1 VACSFFFSNLPVS
14 RRHTVIAQLAAT
26 FSDGS
31 YHTAQLRKHIE
42 SSLAPITAIAVDGIR
57 SDIAMGMLLGKAGLS
72 RSAAVAMSMEAPE
85 ILPASAAQLFSG
97 SYPLIPTR
105 DLVATFLGV
114 DEPTVAGLFDHG
126 LILERLESDAGYN
139 IDNLLDAERFLKR
152 GLLDLWALQ
161 RLVGVPLD
169 WDSLRMS
176 TLLPRWNSRSPT
188 DQRVA
193 VERVVSIQLRLNA
206 SCESAQAPPDPV
218 LLQELAA
225 GHERP
230 FLLVSEFI
238 AGVLNGAV
246 GHLAWHSPFIWASL
260 VFDRSE
266 AKRLMDNLSATSL
279 GLISDNPRP
288 KRGRGRGKKTLQPP
302 PTPESSTE

>member
-1 VACSFFFSNLPVS
+1 LF
-14 RRHTVIAQLAAT
+14 
-26 FSDGS
+26 G
-31 YHTAQLRKHIE
+31 
-42 SSLAPITAIAVDGIR
+42 G
-57 SDIAMGMLLGKAGLS
+57 AGLS
-72 RSAAVAMSMEAPE
+72 RPAAEAMSMEAPE
-85 ILPASAAQLFSG
+85 IASASAAQLFSG
-97 SYPLIPTR
+97 RYPLIPTR

-126 LILERLESDAGYN
+126 LILERLENDVGYN

-193 VERVVSIQLRLNA
+193 VERVVSLQLRLNA

-218 LLQELAA
+218 SLQELAA
-225 GHERP
+225 RHRRP

-246 GHLAWHSPFIWASL
+246 GHLAWHPPFNWASL
-260 VFDRSE
+260 VFDRGE
-266 AKRLMDNLSATSL
+266 AKRLMDNLSATSRR
-279 GLISDNPRP
+279 LISDKPRP
-288 KRGRGRGKKTLQPP
+288 KRGRGKKMQQTP